1 MYASTARTTASRTRD
16 RMSYDR
22 AAAHAVLD
30 EAYHCVLGFV
40 VDGEPR
46 LLPTLH
52 VRIGD
57 TLYLHGSTGSR
68 PLLAARGDAGLPV
81 CVTVT
86 LLDGLVYARS
96 QFHHSANYRSVVA
109 HGSARL
115 VTGED
120 DKRAVLTALVE
131 KVGAGRAADSRPPS
145 RRELAETAVLA
156 LPLHEVSMRSRT
168 GGVGDEPADLGLP
181 HWAGV
186 VPLRLT
192 AGPPEPDAGVV
203 APVPTYLPATGPP
216 GRSARSGPAG
226 LPEPGSAGLPGS
238 DSGGAR
244 WREPVPMRG
253 AHVLLEP
260 LALAHADEL
269 FAATAEPEVWAH
281 LGRPLPADP
290 AAMRAIVATALAAR
304 QRGER
309 VPWVQR
315 CPRTG
320 AVVGTTSFYEVDPE
334 RRSVAIGYTW
344 LGRPW
349 WRSGVNTETKLL
361 LLGRAFDE
369 LGAVRVVW
377 HTDLRNTRSQA
388 AIERLGAA
396 REGVLR
402 MHRQRP
408 DGSWRDTVQYAM
420 TINEWPNAQASLR
433 KRLRP
438 TAPVG

>member
-1 MYASTARTTASRTRD
+1 MYAPTARTTASRSRD

-30 EAYHCVLGFV
+30 EAYHCVLGFT

-52 VRIGD
+52 VRVGD

-68 PLLAARGDAGLPV
+68 PLLAARGDAGLRV

-86 LLDGLVYARS
+86 LLDGLVYGRS

-109 HGSARL
+109 HGVARL
-115 VTGED
+115 VTDEAE
-120 DKRAVLTALVE
+120 KREMLTALVE
-131 KVGAGRAADSRPPS
+131 KVGVGRSADSRPPS

-156 LPLHEVSMRSRT
+156 LPLREVSVRSRT
-168 GGVGDEPADLGLP
+168 GGVRDEPGDYELP
-181 HWAGV
+181 YWAGV

-192 AGPPEPDAGVV
+192 AGLPEPDAGVT
-203 APVPTYLPATGPP
+203 APVPAYLRA
-216 GRSARSGPAG
+216 A
-226 LPEPGSAGLPGS
+226 
-238 DSGGAR
+238 DSP
-244 WREPVPMRG
+244 WRAAAALRG
-253 AHVLLEP
+253 EHVLLEP
-260 LALAHADEL
+260 LDLAHADEL

-281 LGRPLPADP
+281 LGHPPPSTPAD
-290 AAMRAIVATALAAR
+290 MRAIVATALAAG

-315 CPRTG
+315 CARTG
-320 AVVGTTSFYEVDPE
+320 AVVGTTSYHELDPE

-349 WRSGVNTETKLL
+349 WRSGINTEAKLL
-361 LLGRAFDE
+361 LLTRAFDE
-369 LGAVRVVW
+369 LGAVRVAW
-377 HTDLRNTRSQA
+377 HTDIRNTRSQA
-388 AIERLGAA
+388 AIERLGAT

-420 TINEWPNAQASLR
+420 TIDEWPNAQVKLR
-433 KRLRP
+433 ERLHRA
-438 TAPVG
+438 APVG